1 MRRSCLAGSSAVIA
15 ALAGA
20 GPAWAQA
27 TGNEPAGGA
36 AAGEAIGATLGA
48 LVVTALIAALIS
60 GHRSGRIQFL
70 GRLADFAGR
79 QTGLPGW
86 AALPSAVVG
95 ISLLVAVLGMY
106 WDISLHIDN
115 GRDPGPLANPA
126 HYLILVGLYGTLVAG
141 VLTMALSGRDRPC
154 DTAVHLRAGWWAPVG
169 GLMIA
174 ACGAFA
180 LTGFPLDDIW
190 HRLFGQDVTLWGPTH
205 LMLIGGGS
213 LATLGAM
220 VLMSEAL
227 ATVGREQDRDRT
239 PVILH
244 VRRALLVGGFLVAL
258 STFQGEFDFGVPQ
271 FRVVLQ
277 PVLVMLA
284 AGVGLVAARIY
295 LGRGGALLAVLGF
308 LLIRGFLALMVGVVW
323 GQTTPHFP
331 LYIVEALLVEYVF
344 GLARNRSPVGTGAV
358 AGVLIGTVGLAA
370 EWAWTQVWMP
380 IPWTSAL
387 LPEAIVAGFAT
398 AVGAGAVGGFVGG
411 SLVGRSP
418 ALARGPRARP
428 DRTSPVARADRITA
442 LAGGLATVAVIAWGL
457 PLSSDGPDRAAV
469 SLRDIRSGQQREVAA
484 RIHVSPASAV
494 HDAEFLT
501 VTSWQ
506 GGGRVLDPLERVA
519 PGDYRTTKP
528 IPVYDGWK
536 SLVRFQRDD
545 VIVSVPIYMPEDE
558 AIPAREVPAKAT
570 FTRNFQPDVELLQ
583 RERKPGVPDSVK
595 ASAYLT
601 VAALALSLF
610 VLLGWALT
618 RVDARARLQA
628 RRGRTG
634 APRAPVQPAAPGSGR

>member
-370 EWAWTQVWMP
+370 EWGWTQVWMP

-398 AVGAGAVGGFVGG
+398 AVAAGAVGGFVGG

-428 DRTSPVARADRITA
+428 DSTSPVARADRI
-442 LAGGLATVAVIAWGL
+442 
-457 PLSSDGPDRAAV
+457 RA
-469 SLRDIRSGQQREVAA
+469 VAA